1 MCFHIGPEFVEA
13 LQSKPAD
20 RSHLDTPI
28 EAPDDPHASMRKK
41 QPTPFRNIVSRLRS
55 IFLSV
60 ITIKWILFIVWA
72 CF

>member
-20 RSHLDTPI
+20 RSHPYTPI
-28 EAPDDPHASMRKK
+28 EAPDDAHASMRQK
-41 QPTPFRNIVSRLRS
+41 QPTPCRNIVSRLRS
-55 IFLSV
+55 IFLGV
-60 ITIKWILFIVWA
+60 ITIKWILFILWA